1 MQREII
7 LIAAMD
13 KQRAIGKNNTLPW
26 HLPNDLKRF
35 KQLTLGGVILMGR
48 KTAES
53 LGRALPKRRN
63 LVLTRNQN
71 VLFEAMQNV
80 SSIQMAINSLDDAQA
95 LFIIGGG
102 EVYQLAMPY
111 ATQMHLTVVDTE
123 VEAAEVFFPQLDFS
137 QWQCVER
144 NSHPADSQHAYA
156 FVESVFRRR
165 NNR

>member
-13 KQRAIGKNNTLPW
+13 KRRAIGKNNTLPW
-26 HLPNDLKRF
+26 HLPDDLKRF

-63 LVLTRNQN
+63 LVLTRNTVEQ
-71 VLFEAMQNV
+71 FDGMQNV
-80 SSIQMAINSLDDAQA
+80 ASIQLAIDSLDDAPA

-102 EVYQLAMPY
+102 EIYQLAMPY
-111 ATQMHLTVVDTE
+111 ATRLHLTVVDTV
-123 VEAAEVFFPQLDFS
+123 VEGAEVFFPLFDLT
-137 QWQCVER
+137 QWHCIETH
-144 NSHPADSQHAYA
+144 SHSADAQHKFK
-156 FVESVFRRR
+156 FVESIYQRKT
-165 NNR
+165 